1 MALMYS
7 FPSPLEAPVMTAV
20 TMENGPFL
28 FGGYLLP
35 FILPFSGQAVNV
47 GNGENVYNFFGFL
60 GVVLGKVVL

>member
-28 FGGYLLP
+28 FEICLLV
-35 FILPFSGQAVNV
+35 FILPFSRQAVNAR
-47 GNGENVYNFFGFL
+47 NGENVYNFFGFL
-60 GVVLGKVVL
+60 GVVLGKAVL